1 MALREELKVQGDFL
15 FRYRSYFPLILL
27 VCGLGLMVLGELNGG
42 PDSINGYQKW
52 LEEPAIFVSLLGL
65 AIRIHA
71 VGYSGRN
78 TSGRNTDRGQ
88 IADMLN
94 TKGLYS
100 VTRNPLYVGNYFMWL
115 GIAMLTC
122 NLWFI
127 GIFTLIFWIYYERIV
142 YAEEEFL
149 REKFGE
155 EYLQWTTATPIF
167 IPFKLK
173 WQKPDAPFLWKKVL
187 KQEKNG
193 FLALFLVFFLFDVLG
208 TWIATGEWTIHKPWL
223 LVMVIV
229 SAFSYVA
236 IKLLKRYTRF

>member
-27 VCGLGLMVLGELNGG
+27 LCGLGLMVLGELKGG
-42 PDSINGYQKW
+42 PDSIIGYRSW
-52 LEEPAIFVSLLGL
+52 LEGPAIFVSLVGL

-142 YAEEEFL
+142 FAEEEFL
-149 REKFGE
+149 RGKFGE
-155 EYLQWTTATPIF
+155 KYLQWTTTTPIF

-173 WQKPDAPFLWKKVL
+173 WQKSDAPFLWKKVL

-193 FLALFLVFFLFDVLG
+193 FLALFLVFLLFDVLG
-208 TWIATGEWTIHKPWL
+208 TWIGTGEWTINKPWL

-229 SAFSYVA
+229 SAVAYIA
-236 IKLLKRYTRF
+236 IKLLKRYTKF